1 MQGLAKHLED
11 EDVDAFT
18 SEVEKYEEIKRLD
31 KWYSTIISKV
41 KAQIPD
47 ENELC

>member
-1 MQGLAKHLED
+1 MAKHLEE
-11 EDVDAFT
+11 EDLEAFNAEVD
-18 SEVEKYEEIKRLD
+18 KYEEIKKLD